1 MRAAVFTAPDTLE
14 VRDTAEPIAGPGDV
28 VIRVA
33 RAGMCATDIH
43 IYRGEYTARY
53 PVVPGHELSGTVE
66 AVGENVIGIAV
77 GDRVAVDPNVYCGA
91 CVFCRRQRNNHC
103 LNFNAVGVTRD
114 GGFAELVRV
123 PAANV
128 YDIGDLSFADA
139 AFIEPV
145 ACAVYG
151 MRRARVEPGDEVVVF
166 GAGPIGLI
174 LAQLALRGGA
184 SRVSVVDLS
193 PARLELAER
202 FGATPVRAGEGQD
215 SGAALRALAPHGFDL
230 AIDATGVPRVVEQL
244 FGHTTAGGRV
254 LLFGVCPR
262 EARITVDPFEIY
274 YRDLEVYGS
283 FSLCYTF
290 DPALKLLSSRAL
302 DVGPLISHT
311 LPLDEFGSALAMFES
326 SPDRM
331 KIQIAPC

>member
-1 MRAAVFTAPDTLE
+1 MRAAVFTAPDALE
-14 VRDTAEPIAGPGDV
+14 MRDAPDPEPGPGEV
-28 VIRVA
+28 AIRVE

-53 PVVPGHELSGTVE
+53 PLVPGHELAGVVESVGDGVSGLST
-66 AVGENVIGIAV
+66 
-77 GDRVAVDPNVYCGA
+77 GDRVAVDPNVYCGR

-103 LNFNAVGVTRD
+103 LDFNAIGVTRD
-114 GGFAELVRV
+114 GGFAELVRI

-128 YDIGDLSFADA
+128 YGIGELSFAEA

-151 MRRARVEPGDEVVVF
+151 IRRARVEPGDEVLVF

-193 PARLELAER
+193 AARLELAER
-202 FGATPVRAGEGQD
+202 LGATPVLGGDDAE
-215 SGAALRALAPHGFDL
+215 LRRIVPHGFDL
-230 AIDATGVPRVVEQL
+230 AIDATGVPSVVERL

-262 EARITVDPFEIY
+262 ESRITVDPFEIY
-274 YRDLEVYGS
+274 HRDLEVYGS

-290 DPALKLLSSRAL
+290 DPALKLLASGAV

-311 LPLDEFGSALAMFES
+311 LPLEEFGAALAMFES
-326 SPDRM
+326 SSDRM
-331 KIQIAPC
+331 KIQVAPR

>member
-1 MRAAVFTAPDTLE
+1 MKAAVFTAPDTLE
-14 VRDTAEPIAGPGDV
+14 VRDTEEPAAGPGEAV
-28 VIRVA
+28 VRVE

-43 IYRGEYTARY
+43 IFRGEYTARY
-53 PVVPGHELSGTVE
+53 PVVPGHELAGVVE
-66 AVGENVIGIAV
+66 AVGEGVAGVAV
-77 GDRVAVDPNVYCGA
+77 GDRVAVDPNVYCGS

-128 YDIGDLSFADA
+128 YDVGGLSFAEA

-166 GAGPIGLI
+166 GGGPIGLI

-202 FGATPVRAGEGQD
+202 FGLAPVLAGNADAE
-215 SGAALRALAPHGFDL
+215 LRAAAPHGFDL
-230 AIDATGVPRVVEQL
+230 VIDATGVPSVVERL
-244 FGHTTAGGRV
+244 FGHATAGGRV

-262 EARITVDPFEIY
+262 ETRVTVDPFEIY
-274 YRDLEVYGS
+274 HRDLEVYGS

-290 DPALKLLSSRAL
+290 DPALKLLASGAV

-311 LPLDEFGSALAMFES
+311 LPLEEFGSALELFES
-326 SPDRM
+326 SPERM
-331 KIQIAPC
+331 KIQIEPGN